1 MTLTMASPQTQRTSF
16 SLLTEPWIPVVFSQ
30 SLEYKEISL
39 QDLFLHWDE
48 LKTVQAANP
57 PRTIAL
63 WRWLIA
69 FTQWS
74 IQGPAT
80 VADWA
85 ALWNDQELG
94 QKIVARL
101 ETVSDR
107 LDLLHPVYP
116 FAQCLDLCEEANGKS
131 PAPAAK
137 LLYHDKDTGLLWT
150 HFSQWTPA
158 FLTYAEASQELLR
171 LLCADLGGT
180 KSDSEERSA
189 QPGSCVMAR
198 IVIPLG
204 TNVKETLLLS
214 LNEYNS
220 HLNISRQT
228 PDSPLW
234 ARTSVQKGFRPVHG
248 LLDYLTLPGR
258 RVLFR
263 HDGEKVVGAYL
274 YRGEE
279 LSIKDPTPAQKTII
293 EANAS
298 WDLWQAYINKKTL
311 SLDVHKASW
320 RDAEALLHPT
330 SEKNNKPR
338 IFDWLTKCRRTGF
351 VPDPLP
357 VKVIG
362 FARDD
367 KPGKPLHWIHDTMT
381 IPQIY
386 LDCEEAYHAL
396 VRALKYAEEIG
407 RLFSSKTYAPVA
419 DALKLSRNPK
429 ARDDDRRRFIRNV
442 SSISSS
448 YWSALDSKFQQF
460 MFDLAKDKEIDEE
473 DGDVTYGI
481 KSIPEWKN
489 KLKKIATDFYEQS
502 LSGVPSYEARARGL
516 NAWHKE
522 LYKILGKK
530 P

>member
-16 SLLTEPWIPVVFSQ
+16 SLLTEPWIPVVFNQ

-57 PRTIAL
+57 PRTIVL

-80 VADWA
+80 VNDWA
-85 ALWNDQELG
+85 ALWNDQQLG
-94 QKIVARL
+94 RKIVERL
-101 ETVSDR
+101 ETISDR

-116 FAQCLDLCEEANGKS
+116 FAQCPDLLDEVNGKS

-137 LLYHDKDTGLLWT
+137 LLYQDNDTGLFWT
-150 HFSQWTPA
+150 HFSRWQPA
-158 FLTYAEASQELLR
+158 FLTYAEATQELLR

-198 IVIPLG
+198 IVMPLG
-204 TNVKETLLLS
+204 TNVRETLLLN

-220 HLNISRQT
+220 NPHIAKQT
-228 PDSPLW
+228 PDLPLW
-234 ARTSVQKGFRPVHG
+234 ERTAIQKGFQPVRG
-248 LLDYLTLPGR
+248 LLSYLTFPGR
-258 RVLFR
+258 RVLFS

-279 LSIKDPTPAQKTII
+279 LSRKDPTPAQKSII

-298 WDLWQAYINKKTL
+298 WELWQAYVNNKPL
-311 SLDVHKASW
+311 NLNVHKASW

-330 SEKNNKPR
+330 SEKNHKPR
-338 IFDWLTKCRRTGF
+338 IFDWLTKCRKTEF

-357 VKVIG
+357 VQVMG

-367 KPGKPLHWIHDTMT
+367 KPGKPLHWIQDTMT
-381 IPQIY
+381 IPRIY
-386 LDCEEAYHAL
+386 LDSEEAYHAL

-407 RLFSSKTYAPVA
+407 GLFSSKTYAPVA
-419 DALKLSRNPK
+419 DALKLSSNPK

-460 MFDLAKDKEIDEE
+460 MFDLTKDKEVDEE
-473 DGDVTYGI
+473 DGDITYGF
-481 KSIPEWKN
+481 KAIPEWKE
-489 KLKKIATDFYEQS
+489 KLKEIATDFYEQS
-502 LSGVPSYEARARGL
+502 LSGVSSYEARARGL
-516 NAWHKE
+516 NVWHKE
-522 LYKILGKK
+522 LRKVLKK
-530 P
+530 K